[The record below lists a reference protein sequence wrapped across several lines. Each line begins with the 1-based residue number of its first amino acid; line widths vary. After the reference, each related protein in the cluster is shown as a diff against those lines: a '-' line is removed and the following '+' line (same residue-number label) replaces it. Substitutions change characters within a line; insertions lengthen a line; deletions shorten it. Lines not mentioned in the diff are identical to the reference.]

1 MRASFIFGEVFTGL
15 LRNVTMTVA
24 MILTTAISLAMF
36 GGGLLAVQMAD
47 KTKDFF
53 LDRVEVQI
61 YLTNDVSNAD
71 PNCQQDICKGL
82 RADLEATPGV
92 VAVQYLSKAD
102 ALKDARE
109 RTFKGQPEFSKLISD
124 NALPASLKV
133 KMSDPDRYGVI
144 FSNFSKRPG
153 VANVLNQKELVD
165 RLVSVFNGLRNAA
178 FVLALVQALAAV
190 LLIANMVQIAAFT
203 RREEVGIMRLV
214 GATRW
219 YTQLPFLLEAVV
231 AALFGFVL
239 SIAGLFIAKPLVID
253 GALGGLY
260 ANNVFAKITG
270 QDILLIAPWLAIGGV
285 TFAAVTAYITLRLYV
300 RE

>member
-1 MRASFIFGEVFTGL
+1 MRASFIFSEVFRGL
-15 LRNVTMTVA
+15 RRNITMTLA

-36 GGGLLAVQMAD
+36 GGGLLAVQMAN
-47 KTKDFF
+47 KTKEFF

-61 YLTNDVSNAD
+61 YLTDDVSAAD
-71 PNCQQDICKGL
+71 ANCEQDVCKGL
-82 RADLEATPGV
+82 RADLEQTPGV
-92 VAVQYLSKAD
+92 VSVQYLSKAD

-109 RTFKGQPEFSKLISD
+109 HTFKNQPEFAELISD
-124 NALPASLKV
+124 EALPASLKV

-144 FSNFSKRPG
+144 FEKFENRPG
-153 VANVLNQKELVD
+153 VHNILNQKELVD

-178 FVLALVQALAAV
+178 FALALVQALAAL

-203 RREEVGIMRLV
+203 RRAEVGIMRLV

-239 SIAGLFIAKPLVID
+239 ALVGLLVAKPLVID
-253 GALGGLY
+253 DALGELY
-260 ANNVFAKITG
+260 KNNVFARVTG
-270 QDILLIAPWLAIGGV
+270 WDILLISPFLAVGGIG
-285 TFAAVTAYITLRLYV
+285 FAAITAYITLRLYV